1 MIDHIIGLIETR
13 IALVKIEVKE
23 EVSKV
28 TSRMIVAMVMAML
41 AFFIWFFISFATALL
56 INTWLNSAFWGFF
69 IIAGIHIILLTL
81 LYIYQKE
88 LGLEKTISSGMNKIL
103 KINEEGDD

>member
-28 TSRMIVAMVMAML
+28 TSRMIVALVMAML
-41 AFFIWFFISFATALL
+41 AFFIWFFISFAMALRNL
-56 INTWLNSAFWGFF
+56 SKFHSRANG
-69 IIAGIHIILLTL
+69 
-81 LYIYQKE
+81 
-88 LGLEKTISSGMNKIL
+88 SSSS
-103 KINEEGDD
+103 